1 MFHRE
6 KYYTGV
12 VGDSNLKIK
21 LTGSWE
27 TIVGAQDTFGE
38 LVDILLIY
46 IGHWKTSVL
55 C

>member
-12 VGDSNLKIK
+12 AGDSNLKIK

-38 LVDILLIY
+38 ILDILRIY
-46 IGHWKTSVL
+46 TVYWKAFVL
-55 C
+55 W